1 MANIK
6 ISELDELQKAT
17 DQDLL
22 VIVDVANNETKKIQA
37 GNLGTGGAEIPIGP
51 TPPENPKDGD
61 FWIDTSANGETYG
74 DTLPIGAMIEY
85 NGTTVPQGYEK
96 VSDNNIIES
105 GSNAN
110 GNWIKYNDGTMICTK
125 KHTGTANVNVA
136 LGSIFYNGYYAM
148 AGDLPQ
154 NFIEAPYYYATN
166 VESEWEIW
174 GLQTKPVTTSKWTT
188 RVDLMSATSQSDKP
202 ITITMIAIGKWK

>member
-1 MANIK
+1 MATFK
-6 ISELDELQKAT
+6 YYDG
-17 DQDLL
+17 
-22 VIVDVANNETKKIQA
+22 TKYNRI
-37 GNLGTGGAEIPIGP
+37 TGGLV
-51 TPPENPKDGD
+51 PKTTKTTS
-61 FWIDTSANGETYG
+61 DTETYSCN
-74 DTLPIGAMIEY
+74 Y
-85 NGTTVPQGYEK
+85 VNGIV
-96 VSDNNIIES
+96 ES
-105 GSNAN
+105 GSNEN

-174 GLQTKPVTTSKWTT
+174 GLQTKPVTATNWAT

>member
-1 MANIK
+1 
-6 ISELDELQKAT
+6 
-17 DQDLL
+17 
-22 VIVDVANNETKKIQA
+22 
-37 GNLGTGGAEIPIGP
+37 
-51 TPPENPKDGD
+51 
-61 FWIDTSANGETYG
+61 
-74 DTLPIGAMIEY
+74 
-85 NGTTVPQGYEK
+85 
-96 VSDNNIIES
+96 
-105 GSNAN
+105 
-110 GNWIKYNDGTMICTK
+110 MICTK

-202 ITITMIAIGKWK
+202 ITINMIAIGKWK

>member
-1 MANIK
+1 
-6 ISELDELQKAT
+6 
-17 DQDLL
+17 
-22 VIVDVANNETKKIQA
+22 
-37 GNLGTGGAEIPIGP
+37 
-51 TPPENPKDGD
+51 
-61 FWIDTSANGETYG
+61 
-74 DTLPIGAMIEY
+74 
-85 NGTTVPQGYEK
+85 
-96 VSDNNIIES
+96 
-105 GSNAN
+105 
-110 GNWIKYNDGTMICTK
+110 MICTK

-174 GLQTKPVTTSKWTT
+174 GLQTKPVTTSKWAT

>member
-1 MANIK
+1 MIIRKTQQPSDFPTNS
-6 ISELDELQKAT
+6 ISNAKT
-17 DQDLL
+17 
-22 VIVDVANNETKKIQA
+22 T
-37 GNLGTGGAEIPIGP
+37 
-51 TPPENPKDGD
+51 
-61 FWIDTSANGETYG
+61 
-74 DTLPIGAMIEY
+74 
-85 NGTTVPQGYEK
+85 GTTNTY
-96 VSDNNIIES
+96 SCDYINNTINSIIES
-105 GSNAN
+105 GSNEN

-136 LGSIFYNGYYAM
+136 LGNIFYNGYYAM

-174 GLQTKPVTTSKWTT
+174 GLQTKPVTTSKWAT